1 MYIDTPDNMTNELT
15 FGKYKNTSI
24 EEVFTSDP
32 GYCRWMLNQPSLNIS
47 EEIKIFLHSKFLTND
62 NSYMMSWGKYKG
74 KTLKQ
79 ISRTDSNHID
89 WLRKNLFVIEKCP
102 KLVEALQPN

>member
-1 MYIDTPDNMTNELT
+1 MTNELT
-15 FGKYKNTSI
+15 FGKYKNTPI

-79 ISRTDSNHID
+79 ISRTDSNYID
-89 WLRKNLFVIEKCP
+89 WLRKNPFVIEKCP